1 MHVRALRLLTLLEKR
16 EKDQIGGRTSFAV
29 VACVAY
35 LGRCISAAENE
46 RTWPMLLLLLLSSC
60 SDETRFCPCPS
71 SSRCAAAHVQWIRW
85 FGLI

>member
-46 RTWPMLLLLLLSSC
+46 RTWPMLLLLSSC